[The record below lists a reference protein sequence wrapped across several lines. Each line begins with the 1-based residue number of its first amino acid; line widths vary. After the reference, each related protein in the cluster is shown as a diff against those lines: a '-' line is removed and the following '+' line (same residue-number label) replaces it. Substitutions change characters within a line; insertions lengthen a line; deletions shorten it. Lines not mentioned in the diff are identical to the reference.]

1 MELLARLDGFRLSL
15 VRAEFFR
22 YFFVSLVAFCAD
34 YSLFCGA
41 LRVLGFG
48 WALSASIGFIF
59 GVVVAYILSVFWVF
73 RFRVY
78 ESNYAKEF
86 LGFFLIGVLGLL
98 VTQASLGVGIYEVG
112 LTPEHSR
119 LLAAGITFAF
129 NFIVRK
135 IFLFVRKV

>member
-1 MELLARLDGFRLSL
+1 MELLTRLDGFRLSL

-22 YFFVSLVAFCAD
+22 YFLVSLVAFFAD
-34 YSLFCGA
+34 YSLFWSS

-48 WALSASIGFIF
+48 WALSASVGFVF

-86 LGFFLIGVLGLL
+86 LAFFLIGVFGLL
-98 VTQASLGVGIYEVG
+98 VTQASLWVGIYKAE
-112 LTPEHSR
+112 LTPERSR

-135 IFLFVRKV
+135 IFLFVRKL